1 MKKVVFLAMLLMTVA
16 GTMRAQVTTYK
27 STDTNNDGNV
37 NISDVTNTTNM
48 LLGQQAKSNDMVK
61 VDDINVLLRQINAKL
76 NAIAAKLNINIDDI
90 DGADDAN
97 TIPPN
102 PSEIIA
108 HSQERQ
114 YEDGH
119 WENQIIIKANQLLKK
134 GDKCSLAFDYCLSPA
149 SPISNVQEAKVNCVL
164 DGDFSDGFVTYY
176 SWLPLELTFKRDW
189 QSFSETFEIPETKS
203 EGINTAQLLSLY
215 LSHIKEACNYHI
227 KNVVWKIEKADGTVE
242 SLINTEGTENF
253 YVIEGASQIRPYTPA
268 TEPQTVIDLKIEDFH
283 NATTGGI
290 NCTSWGN
297 DQNHI
302 VSVKDNGVLSLYSRD
317 GQKTSNVWD
326 CQCNI
331 PEQGI
336 GIKPGVE
343 YTLKLIQ
350 TGSPQETIPAM
361 IRSTGENTGNFYKPF
376 EIPITGNRSTFE
388 TTFTVPADANTN
400 AVELA
405 LNWGQYKGEFY
416 IFYLEVSHK
425 E

>member
-1 MKKVVFLAMLLMTVA
+1 
-16 GTMRAQVTTYK
+16 
-27 STDTNNDGNV
+27 
-37 NISDVTNTTNM
+37 M

-76 NAIAAKLNINIDDI
+76 NAIATKLNINIDDI

-97 TIPPN
+97 TISPN

-114 YEDGH
+114 SDDAH
-119 WENQIIIKANQLLKK
+119 WENQIIIKANQALKK
-134 GDKCSLAFDYCLSPA
+134 GDKCTLAFDYCLSPA
-149 SPISNVQEAKVNCVL
+149 SPISNIEEAKVNFVL
-164 DGDFSDGFVTYY
+164 GGDFYNNNPTYY
-176 SWLPLELTFKRDW
+176 SWLGIPEITFKQDW
-189 QSFSETFEIPETKS
+189 QRFSETFEIPEASTPDIS
-203 EGINTAQLLSLY
+203 TTQLLSLY

-227 KNVVWKIEKADGTVE
+227 KNVVWKIKKADGTVE
-242 SLINTEGTENF
+242 SLINTTGTDNF
-253 YVIEGASQIRPYTPA
+253 YVIEGMSGARPYT
-268 TEPQTVIDLKIEDFH
+268 TSSSTDLQTIVDFKIEDFH

-302 VSVKDNGVLSLYSRD
+302 VSVNDNGVLSLYSRD
-317 GQKTSNVWD
+317 GQKTSNAWE
-326 CQCNI
+326 CLCTI

-336 GIKPGVE
+336 DIKPGVE
-343 YTLKLIQ
+343 YTLKLVL

-361 IRSTGENTGNFYKPF
+361 IRSTGENNGNFSQYLN
-376 EIPITGNRSTFE
+376 IPITGKRSTFE

-400 AVELA
+400 AVELI
-405 LNWGQYKGEFY
+405 LFWGQYIGEFY
-416 IFYLEVSHK
+416 IFSLEVSHK